1 MKKPFCQNNKEI
13 LKHIDLAKPVRAYRN
28 LHRKCISIK
37 QDGIVRCW
45 ATNVVLENCKFIVS
59 KAGQKRVRDEKKK
72 NVHAYVQGALAKVR
86 ETDLLTADDWAE
98 SYYNP
103 YHTDTFQDVIT
114 GQPITEAKFVD
125 IWVEKTYCSILSH
138 NTD

>member
-1 MKKPFCQNNKEI
+1 MKKPFCENNKEI
-13 LKHIDLAKPVRAYRN
+13 LKHIDASKQLRVYRN

-86 ETDLLTADDWAE
+86 ETDFLTDDWTE

-103 YHTDTFQDVIT
+103 YHTDTFQDVTT
-114 GQPITEAKFVD
+114 GQPITGAKFVD
-125 IWVEKTYCSILSH
+125 IWVDEMDSSILSYQAQ
-138 NTD
+138 

>member
-1 MKKPFCQNNKEI
+1 MKKPFCENNKEI
-13 LKHIDLAKPVRAYRN
+13 LEHVDLAKPVRAYRN

-86 ETDLLTADDWAE
+86 ETDFLTDDWTE

-103 YHTDTFQDVIT
+103 YHTDTFQDVTTGRPIT
-114 GQPITEAKFVD
+114 GAKFVD
-125 IWVEKTYCSILSH
+125 IWVDETDSNILSYKAQ
-138 NTD
+138 

>member
-1 MKKPFCQNNKEI
+1 MKKPFCQNNREI
-13 LKHIDLAKPVRAYRN
+13 LEHVDSAKPIRAYRN

-45 ATNVVLENCKFIVS
+45 STNVVLENCKFIVS

-86 ETDLLTADDWAE
+86 ETDFLTDDWTE

-103 YHTDTFQDVIT
+103 YHTDTFQDVAT
-114 GQPITEAKFVD
+114 GQPITGAKFVD
-125 IWVEKTYCSILSH
+125 IWVDETDSNILSYKAQ
-138 NTD
+138 

>member
-1 MKKPFCQNNKEI
+1 MKKPFCKNNKEI
-13 LKHIDLAKPVRAYRN
+13 LEHVDSAKPIRAYRN

-86 ETDLLTADDWAE
+86 ETDFLTDDWTE
-98 SYYNP
+98 SYYNH
-103 YHTDTFQDVIT
+103 YHTDTFQDVTT
-114 GQPITEAKFVD
+114 GQPITGAKFVD
-125 IWVEKTYCSILSH
+125 IWVDEMDSSILSYQAQ
-138 NTD
+138 